1 MSDVLISIGISSEA
15 AKTGRD
21 QIIGYNADIAAS
33 YDKVLAASKAAGSQ
47 NAGAGLQPLREQKA
61 AVDDLARTYDRA
73 AAEIMAGDVRR
84 MASAKALADAGDRAA
99 AALMLADQHRAKEA
113 EKLSASQIATAE
125 KAAAAVMASEMQR
138 ADAAERAAQRIR
150 DAQAS
155 QNAQFM
161 RTDAAAQSFAGF
173 TRSGLSAKDS
183 ASVFAS
189 HFAEEARALEVREK
203 AAVAVMEADM
213 RRDAVAQKAASDD
226 ISAADRAAAAIMAS
240 DQRKAQAA
248 QKSAAD
254 QERAVARLT
263 GTYTPYA
270 AELQRLAKDEAL
282 INELRSSGTKDTAWA
297 TQALTALH
305 ARQAAVTAESERMAN
320 GAKLSANQ
328 MRNLS
333 YQINDVVSGLAM
345 GQSPFMILT
354 QQGGQFVQIAQDA
367 GIGLGGVALGIAG
380 VVAAAT
386 AIVVPIAHLASMN
399 QEAKT
404 LDITLR
410 SVGNTANSAGA
421 KLQELAAQTARF
433 SMSSREDITA
443 SFSAITSDQVG
454 RGLSPAQ
461 IQKLTLAAE
470 GYAAVTGKTLPEAT
484 NALMKAV
491 SGGFDGMVK
500 LSAQFPLATAAE
512 LDNLRAMS
520 QHGDVAGMLALQIQL
535 LDRKFSSLATQ
546 GASESSKAI
555 HGLSTAWDD
564 FLTKVS
570 HSDIVVGALDEIT
583 NTVRGLSDEI
593 RNAPAALIALLN
605 PSTQLL
611 ELAKLNAQGRYR
623 SPVLSLPMPPPLANG
638 KQTDGVGGTIGEGG
652 NASEN
657 DAFTA
662 KTNAVM
668 AAAQA
673 QAAAYNLVGV
683 ARQRA
688 MVSAQYD
695 AQIVSAGADMAK
707 VSEAQAQ
714 KKAALLLVDAQAHG
728 QTAETIDDLARQTK
742 AQQELNS
749 AIGRGYEARARSE
762 QENAVAAAKRQ
773 NPGMTSAEE
782 AELRRQLSRAA
793 EAKRVSAEFTDLDA
807 LKQSAANENA
817 LADAR
822 LRGADAL
829 RKANIEIETQ
839 KRIKQYGGNEPDI
852 RAALEAESIAKQRTE
867 LAQQAIANSA
877 TLSAQQQANDL
888 DLIIAKMRELGATS
902 EEIAQVYQNA
912 EIAKLEATQNWAD
925 GAKAAMMRYSQTASN
940 YGAMAGRVVTNGM
953 QSMENAIVGFSSKT
967 MTAAQAFKSMAT
979 SIIQDLIRMQVQAN
993 ITGPLSRALSSGIGD
1008 FFSSGPQQLASAN
1021 SSISSYPGMSE
1032 AFSGAF
1038 ASGTDYAPGGLS
1050 LVGEEGPELMQLPG
1064 GARIYP
1070 ADETQ
1075 AILSPRA
1082 ANSNTQGSGGN
1093 VVQITNYVEAGASM
1107 ADVEAA
1113 VASGIQQAAP
1123 HIVNA
1128 AVQKSVPAS
1137 VGAVRDAANR
1147 GGSFAQA
1154 VGRR

>member
-15 AKTGRD
+15 AKAGRD

-33 YDKVLAASKAAGSQ
+33 YDKVLAAAKAAGSQ

-73 AAEIMAGDVRR
+73 AASIMQG
-84 MASAKALADAGDRAA
+84 
-99 AALMLADQHRAKEA
+99 E
-113 EKLSASQIATAE
+113 
-125 KAAAAVMASEMQR
+125 
-138 ADAAERAAQRIR
+138 
-150 DAQAS
+150 
-155 QNAQFM
+155 
-161 RTDAAAQSFAGF
+161 
-173 TRSGLSAKDS
+173 
-183 ASVFAS
+183 
-189 HFAEEARALEVREK
+189 
-203 AAVAVMEADM
+203 
-213 RRDAVAQKAASDD
+213 
-226 ISAADRAAAAIMAS
+226 
-240 DQRKAQAA
+240 QRKAQAA
-248 QKSAAD
+248 QKAAAD

-282 INELRSSGTKDTAWA
+282 INELRSSGAKDTAWA

-305 ARQAAVTAESERMAN
+305 ARQAAVTAEQQRMAN
-320 GAKLSANQ
+320 GAKLNAYE

-410 SVGNTANSAGA
+410 AVGNTASSTGA

-512 LDNLRAMS
+512 LDNLRAMA

-593 RNAPAALIALLN
+593 RNAPAALLALLN

-662 KTNAVM
+662 KTNAIM

-688 MVSAQYD
+688 LIAAQYD
-695 AQIVSAGADMAK
+695 AQIVAAGADMAK

-714 KKAALLLVDAQAHG
+714 KKSALLLVDAQAHG
-728 QTAETIDDLARQTK
+728 QTVETIDDLARQTK

-749 AIGRGYEARARSE
+749 AIGRGYEARARAE

-782 AELRRQLSRAA
+782 AELRRQLSRMA

-829 RKANIEIETQ
+829 RKANIEIEAQ
-839 KRIKQYGGNEPDI
+839 KRIRQYGGNEEDI
-852 RAALEAESIAKQRTE
+852 RAALEAESLAKQRTE

-877 TLSAQQQANDL
+877 TLSAQQQTNDL

-953 QSMENAIVGFSSKT
+953 QSMENALVGFSSKT

-979 SIIQDLIRMQVQAN
+979 SIIQDLIRMQVQAQ
-993 ITGPLSRALSSGIGD
+993 ITGPLSGMLSSGLSSLFGSSNAYMSGSNSMGSIDTSGISVAD
-1008 FFSSGPQQLASAN
+1008 AGTSFSAP
-1021 SSISSYPGMSE
+1021 M
-1032 AFSGAF
+1032 AF

-1082 ANSNTQGSGGN
+1082 ANSNNTGGGGN